1 MTITTAAGGPV
12 PRRRD
17 PRATYEAI
25 LDAALRTMAEHGPE
39 VLSVSEVAH
48 RAGVNR
54 TTAYQHFRTRE
65 RLVVAVIDRL
75 SNEVNRI
82 LESEMPL
89 GERIDRMLELYVR
102 RPEIARLWLFHML
115 SGAELPE
122 DPAWQRFLDGMRVL
136 TASDEAHREID
147 PEMFACILLG
157 ATLVWS
163 LLAERDPAGAQQ
175 AMARFGKELKRVL
188 TLRVSGEANRG

>member
-1 MTITTAAGGPV
+1 MSIVPGEPV

-48 RAGVNR
+48 RARVNR

-65 RLVVAVIDRL
+65 RLVAAVVDRL
-75 SNEVNRI
+75 SNEVNCV

-102 RPEIARLWLFHML
+102 RPEMARLWLFHML
-115 SGAELPE
+115 SGAKLPT
-122 DPAWQRFLDGMRVL
+122 DPAWQRFLESTRAL
-136 TASDEAHREID
+136 AASDEALPDID
-147 PEMFACILLG
+147 PETFVCILLG
-157 ATLVWS
+157 ASLVWS
-163 LLAERDPAGAQQ
+163 LLAERDPAGGEAGVHQ
-175 AMARFGKELKRVL
+175 AMARFGRELKRVL
-188 TLRVSGEANRG
+188 TRRVSG

>member
-1 MTITTAAGGPV
+1 MAPDTGEPR

-25 LDAALRTMAEHGPE
+25 LDAALRNMAEHGPE

-65 RLVVAVIDRL
+65 RLVAAVIDRL
-75 SNEVNRI
+75 SNEFHRV
-82 LESEMPL
+82 LEPGMPL
-89 GERIDRMLELYVR
+89 GERIDRMLELYAR
-102 RPEIARLWLFHML
+102 RPEIARLWLFYML
-115 SGAELPE
+115 SGAELRE
-122 DPAWQRFLDGMRVL
+122 DPVWQRFLESMRAL
-136 TASDEAHREID
+136 ASSDEAHPAND
-147 PEMFACILLG
+147 PETFASILFG

-163 LLAERDPAGAQQ
+163 LLAERDAAGGGAGARQ
-175 AMARFGKELKRVL
+175 AMARFGSELKRVL
-188 TLRVSGEANRG
+188 TLRVSGENQ